1 MLGLAPDASSARAAG
16 GVAKPAKWAGTGC
29 DDEAVWGECRGS
41 GKSSYRTCADLTGPA
56 FRCTCPSRKFPCKHA
71 LALLFLWA
79 DGLIEA
85 EGAPGGAG
93 GRPPAG
99 VEAEGAP
106 GGAGGRPP
114 AGVEAEGAPGGAGGR
129 PPAGVEAEG
138 APGGAGGR
146 PPAGEGVESG
156 SRPAWVAEWVEDR
169 RERADRAAERRAA
182 PAAKARDP
190 KTAERR
196 ARRVDDGLAELDQ
209 WLRDQVAHG
218 LAQAEKAPYR
228 LWDDAARRLVDAQAG
243 ALAGPVRGLAAIP
256 RRPGWPGRLLEE
268 YALLRLLVRA
278 YQRRDELP
286 EGLRETV
293 RSRVGF
299 TVPQEEV
306 LSGGERVRDLWSVT
320 GSRDT
325 AQDLLTTRRVW
336 LRGNRTGR
344 PALVLSFAAPGTSLD
359 GSLVVGMQ
367 VDAELAFYP
376 GAQPLRA
383 LVAERYGAPMRGTP
397 AGTSVQGFLDEHAAA
412 LALDP
417 WLDRWP
423 ATLEGVRLAR
433 TEEGGLHVVDGAGD
447 ALPLRMGEPWRLLA
461 LSGGGPVTLAGEWR
475 PRGLR
480 PLAAWHEDEGTVIM

>member
-1 MLGLAPDASSARAAG
+1 MLGLAPDAPSARAAG

-29 DDEAVWGECRGS
+29 DDEAVWGECQGS
-41 GKSSYRTCADLTGPA
+41 GRSSYRTCVDLTGPA

-79 DGLIEA
+79 DGLVEA
-85 EGAPGGAG
+85 AGAPGGAG
-93 GRPPAG
+93 GRPPASST
-99 VEAEGAP
+99 VEA
-106 GGAGGRPP
+106 
-114 AGVEAEGAPGGAGGR
+114 
-129 PPAGVEAEG
+129 
-138 APGGAGGR
+138 
-146 PPAGEGVESG
+146 AGEGG
-156 SRPAWVAEWVEDR
+156 SRPGWVAEWVEDR
-169 RERADRAAERRAA
+169 RERADRAAERRTA
-182 PAAKARDP
+182 PAARTRDP

-243 ALAGPVRGLAAIP
+243 ALAGPVRGLAAVP

-278 YQRRDELP
+278 YQRQEELP
-286 EGLRETV
+286 PGLGETV

-336 LRGNRTGR
+336 LRGSRTRR
-344 PALVLSFAAPGTSLD
+344 PALVLSFAAPGTTLD
-359 GSLVVGMQ
+359 GSLVVGTQ

-383 LVAERYGAPMRGTP
+383 LVAERHGAPMRGAP
-397 AGTSVQGFLDEHAAA
+397 AGTSVRGFLDEHAAA

-423 ATLEGVRLAR
+423 ATLEDVRLAR
-433 TEEGGLHVVDGAGD
+433 TEGGDLHVVDGAGD
-447 ALPLRMGEPWRLLA
+447 ALPLRMGDPWRLLA
-461 LSGGGPVTLAGEWR
+461 LSGGGPVTLAGEWS

-480 PLAAWHEDEGTVIM
+480 PLAAWHEDEGTVIL